1 MNKKDLAKIELEF
14 LTSDLVENNVYP
26 ASFLQEHTVLPE
38 ELGRGAFSIV
48 IVAMHK
54 ASKEKRAVKVVENP
68 TLSDVLDL
76 QREVKILKQ
85 LEHKNILKV
94 FSTYTKPGIFLMVSE
109 VCKGKELF
117 KKIVEMY
124 DVEQDDVEVYGFTER
139 HASSIVRQLASALQY
154 CHQKGIIHRDIK
166 AENVLVGEP
175 DVDGNFANVK
185 LIDFGLAAKLKEGR
199 STYVDTPCGTPGY
212 VPPEILQ
219 NSSTGEVTF
228 TRKSD
233 MWSLGV
239 LTYELVCGYSPFYA
253 QNKKESLERCRKGDY
268 SFHEHSWS
276 EVSDTCKNC
285 ISKMLIISPRS
296 RASMDQILETPW
308 LTKDIV
314 ELEHYDLDVED
325 NLRHTLARKRWKKGM
340 RLVLAINRMRHKV
353 RVLMDLQRA
362 TKREAEL
369 KAANEK
375 IKKASTIQ

>member
-68 TLSDVLDL
+68 KLSDVLDL

-94 FSTYTKPGIFLMVSE
+94 FATYTKPGIFLMVSE

-166 AENVLVGEP
+166 AENVLVCEP
-175 DVDGNFANVK
+175 DEMGILPMSNL
-185 LIDFGLAAKLKEGR
+185 LILAWQR
-199 STYVDTPCGTPGY
+199 
-212 VPPEILQ
+212 
-219 NSSTGEVTF
+219 NSRRGEVRTWIHHVVLLGMF
-228 TRKSD
+228 HQKYCKILVPAKS
-233 MWSLGV
+233 LLQENQTCGV
-239 LTYELVCGYSPFYA
+239 LVY
-253 QNKKESLERCRKGDY
+253 
-268 SFHEHSWS
+268 
-276 EVSDTCKNC
+276 
-285 ISKMLIISPRS
+285 
-296 RASMDQILETPW
+296 
-308 LTKDIV
+308 
-314 ELEHYDLDVED
+314 
-325 NLRHTLARKRWKKGM
+325 
-340 RLVLAINRMRHKV
+340 
-353 RVLMDLQRA
+353 
-362 TKREAEL
+362 
-369 KAANEK
+369 
-375 IKKASTIQ
+375 